1 MEWLLSHADEPEPM
15 EEPVESKI
23 EREEDKSTQQ
33 EENSQQQQQQ
43 AHSLKCDECGKL
55 LRDADAATT
64 HAIKTKHESFS
75 ESIESIKP
83 KTPEEIEEEKKR
95 LQEKLIRLRKE
106 REEKEKQAEIEREI
120 ARRKQGRQIVEIRQK
135 VQEQEMIR
143 IAEEKRRE
151 KRQLEEQKQKIKEQ
165 IARDR
170 EAMKKSQEP
179 KEASSSSS
187 IDTLSSKEKLTN
199 QQIVPQRSY
208 DECKIQVRLTDGK
221 VMQHTFKAKEQLAA
235 VRLWIEL
242 NRTDDKGNFNIL
254 QPFPRKQYTEEEM
267 LMTLEMLKL
276 VPATS
281 LIITRV

>member
-1 MEWLLSHADEPEPM
+1 MEWILTHADDPEPM
-15 EEPVESKI
+15 EEQESKI
-23 EREEDKSTQQ
+23 EQ
-33 EENSQQQQQQ
+33 EVAENSNQEDNPQKEQQQ

-55 LRDADAATT
+55 LKDADAATT

-75 ESIESIKP
+75 ESTESIKP
-83 KTPEEIEEEKKR
+83 KTQEEIEEEKKR
-95 LQEKLIRLRKE
+95 LQEKLARMRRE
-106 REEKEKQAEIEREI
+106 REEKEKQADIEREL

-143 IAEEKRRE
+143 LAEEKRKE
-151 KRQLEEQKQKIKEQ
+151 KKRLEEQKQKVKEQ

-179 KEASSSSS
+179 AQIS
-187 IDTLSSKEKLTN
+187 INQLQTAAAAVATLETT
-199 QQIVPQRSY
+199 PQRSY
-208 DECKIQVRLTDGK
+208 DECRIQVRQTDGK
-221 VMQHTFKAKEQLAA
+221 VIQHTFKAKEQLAA

-267 LMTLEMLKL
+267 MMTLEMLKL

-281 LIITRV
+281 LIITRA